1 MKCLIV
7 IIPIG
12 VPALEMQMPF
22 AIHFCKEAPIK
33 NDQFSKLKSLI
44 SNSYFIRKS
53 F

>member
-12 VPALEMQMPF
+12 VPF
-22 AIHFCKEAPIK
+22 ASHFCKEAPIK
-33 NDQFSKLKSLI
+33 NDQFSKLKTLI